1 MSTICEKPK
10 SQVELIE
17 CHVNEMLEHQDEL
30 DLIGDNPIFGKDRP
44 IPENDL
50 FKDNAK
56 TYDSKLGTYNSRK
69 PDYFEMESIR
79 RRLKDLLDFIDPLP
93 INTYYLTDAKRC
105 IVLTKKENGLEIDTS
120 LYYKKEEE
128 E

>member
-1 MSTICEKPK
+1 MSTICEIK
-10 SQVELIE
+10 
-17 CHVNEMLEHQDEL
+17 NQD
-30 DLIGDNPIFGKDRP
+30 DLIPCYINEAF
-44 IPENDL
+44 ENKETEIDIIGNNIEL
-50 FKDNAK
+50 
-56 TYDSKLGTYNSRK
+56 YDFKLGASNSRK

-128 E
+128 